1 MMGRKRI
8 YANAADRQKAH
19 RQRAAGEASPAPSA
33 GQAKQKKLTRPMRL
47 SAAVAAVREL
57 QEEYQRW
64 LDSLLD
70 FQEGSELEERLTET
84 IELMDQALEVLAE
97 IQLPKGFGR
106 D

>member
-1 MMGRKRI
+1 MGRKRI
-8 YANAADRQKAH
+8 YANAAERQKAH
-19 RQRAAGEASPAPSA
+19 RQRAAGEAASAPPAGP
-33 GQAKQKKLTRPMRL
+33 AKRKKLTRPMRL
-47 SAAVAAVREL
+47 SAAVAAVRKL
-57 QEEYQRW
+57 QEEYQQW
-64 LDSLLD
+64 LDSFLD

>member
-1 MMGRKRI
+1 
-8 YANAADRQKAH
+8 
-19 RQRAAGEASPAPSA
+19 
-33 GQAKQKKLTRPMRL
+33 MRL
-47 SAAVAAVREL
+47 SAAVAAVRKL
-57 QEEYQRW
+57 QEEYQQW

>member
-1 MMGRKRI
+1 MGRKRI
-8 YANAADRQKAH
+8 YANGAERQKAH
-19 RQRAAGEASPAPSA
+19 RQRAAGEAAPAPPA
-33 GQAKQKKLTRPMRL
+33 GLAKKKNLTRPMRL
-47 SAAVAAVREL
+47 NAAVAAVRRL
-57 QEEYQRW
+57 QEEYQQW

-84 IELMDQALEVLAE
+84 VEFMDQALELLSE